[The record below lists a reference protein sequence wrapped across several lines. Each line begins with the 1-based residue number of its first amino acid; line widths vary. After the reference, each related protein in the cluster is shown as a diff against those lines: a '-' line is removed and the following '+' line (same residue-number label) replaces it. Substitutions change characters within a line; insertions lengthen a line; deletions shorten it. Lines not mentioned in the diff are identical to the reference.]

1 MQHDI
6 RKMTIVQVKIKIR
19 LMKNKY
25 DYQKIESNVIFAVGA
40 LAVLSVLV
48 MSLMYTCCEPCW
60 SHVGK

>member
-1 MQHDI
+1 
-6 RKMTIVQVKIKIR
+6 MTIVQVKNKIR

-25 DYQKIESNVIFAVGA
+25 DYQKSKITHFSVGA

-60 SHVGK
+60 SHVG